1 MLGVL
6 GGKRGGQPG
15 AATGWYFWGGSHG
28 APAMNPELT
37 AVVTPLELGTVLGG
51 AVDVTCSSFTREGSE
66 LVETFELP
74 ACGTRVVWGKV
85 TASGL
90 GLLGRHGW
98 EKLCG

>member
-1 MLGVL
+1 M
-6 GGKRGGQPG
+6 
-15 AATGWYFWGGSHG
+15 
-28 APAMNPELT
+28 PAVNPELT

-51 AVDVTCSSFTREGSE
+51 AVYVTCSSFTREGSE

-74 ACGTRVVWGKV
+74 ACGTGVVWGKV